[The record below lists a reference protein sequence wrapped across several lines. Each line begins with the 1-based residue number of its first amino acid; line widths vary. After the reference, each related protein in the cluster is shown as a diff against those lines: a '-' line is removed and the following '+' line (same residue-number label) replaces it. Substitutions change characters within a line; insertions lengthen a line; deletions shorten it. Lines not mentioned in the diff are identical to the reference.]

1 MKTISHRST
10 IRRASGIAALA
21 LTMSVGLAACSD
33 DSSSEDGASDSSG
46 GSSESSPSEDTSS
59 DAGSSETTDG
69 AMTES
74 AVFGDACGQ
83 IPTDGA
89 GSLEGMTVDPVAT
102 AASNNPL
109 LSQLVGAVGLV
120 PGLADQLN
128 SAEGLTVF
136 APFNGAFEAV
146 PADVMSSLTADPEGA
161 LAPVLSYHVVPE
173 RLEPD
178 EVAGEHETLNGAMLT
193 VEGDAEQG
201 VTSGSTGTEATVL
214 CGGIQTA
221 NATVYVID
229 SVMLPPA

>member
-46 GSSESSPSEDTSS
+46 DTSESSSPSESASS
-59 DAGSSETTDG
+59 DASSDG
-69 AMTES
+69 AATES

-146 PADVMSSLTADPEGA
+146 PADVMSGLTADPEGA

-201 VTSGSTGTEATVL
+201 VTSGATGTEATVL